1 MRNLFIDIETYSSTD
16 LTKSGVY
23 KYAESEDFEILL
35 FGYAFDN
42 NPVTVVDIASG
53 EILPNEVKEA
63 LNDCNVLKWA
73 HNAAFERIC
82 ISRFMGFPLGTYL
95 NPSSWRCSMVLAL
108 YNGFPRSLADVGDVL
123 KLDKK
128 KLTEGKELIKYFCMP
143 CKETKVNGGRT
154 RNYYFHDKEKWNLFK
169 YYNLRDVEAEIEI
182 INKLIKFNAPDDVWN
197 QYAISE
203 EINDRGVLVSMDL
216 VLNAIQMDE
225 EIHQE
230 LTQEM
235 QQITNLENPNSVSQ
249 QKEWLSKLGI
259 NVDTLGKKDVA
270 EYSKIYKNTVVG
282 KMMDLRKML
291 SKSSVKKYQA
301 MVASACKD
309 NRVRGMFMFYGART
323 GRWISRIVQLQ
334 NLPRNEISDLDN
346 VRELVKKGDLLA
358 LRLLYDDV
366 PTVLSN
372 LIRTAFIAPKDEKYI
387 VADFSAIEARVL
399 AWLAGEQWRLDTF
412 KANKDIYCASAS
424 QMFHLPVEKHG
435 VNGHLRSKGKVAE
448 LACIAE
454 GELVLTHRG
463 LVPIEKIL
471 ITDKLW
477 DGFNWVSHEGVI
489 FKGVKDIYEYEGLR
503 ATSDHQVFVVG
514 YDRAVSFETAIKN
527 GLHLIK
533 TGVGRKEIRMDRN
546 YIIDSTMPRKKPAS
560 QNGGWKVL
568 KLSNCQM
575 DKSRKSKIGEK
586 QRLSKMLTTQACTK
600 VVIQKT
606 HCGKR
611 KVFKSELQRIQKLW
625 SERHNVQFCKY
636 KRCLQIP
643 DREIWYS
650 KTRNGTRQNQYQWEL
665 RRRKSSVC
673 NSCGKPSQSKNNC
686 SIRISSGILA
696 LYPECYNKEI
706 ITRND
711 TLANYSKCPR
721 ECFEESKMLEAY
733 RGKARLYDISN
744 AGENHRFT
752 VSNCL
757 VHNCGYGGSIGA
769 LKAMGALDMGL
780 SEDEL
785 QQIINKWREANPN
798 IVAYWRKVDRAI
810 KRVLTDEYKKSHQTV
825 YVGKVGFKYQS
836 GMLFILL
843 PSGRRLTYVRPRIGV
858 NRFGSESILY
868 EGLDMTKKFSLI
880 ESYSAKFV
888 ENIVQAVARDL
899 LMNSM
904 TRLRN
909 YRIVAHVHDELIIE
923 VPMDMKLDF
932 ICKEMA
938 IVPEWA
944 EDLCLRADGFETF
957 YYCKD

>member
-1 MRNLFIDIETYSSTD
+1 MRNLYIDIETYSSTD

-23 KYAESEDFEILL
+23 KYAESDDFEILL

-42 NPVTVVDIASG
+42 SPVTVVDIASG
-53 EILPNEVKEA
+53 EVLPNEVKEA

-82 ISRFMGFPLGTYL
+82 ISRFIGLPQGIFL

-108 YNGFPRSLADVGDVL
+108 YNGLPRSLADVGEVL

-230 LTQEM
+230 LTKEM
-235 QQITNLENPNSVSQ
+235 QLITNLENPNSVAQ
-249 QKEWLSKLGI
+249 QKEWLSKLGV

-270 EYSKIYKNTVVG
+270 QYSEIYKNTVVG

-424 QMFHLPVEKHG
+424 QMFHVPVEKHG

-448 LACIAE
+448 LA
-454 GELVLTHRG
+454 L
-463 LVPIEKIL
+463 
-471 ITDKLW
+471 
-477 DGFNWVSHEGVI
+477 
-489 FKGVKDIYEYEGLR
+489 
-503 ATSDHQVFVVG
+503 
-514 YDRAVSFETAIKN
+514 
-527 GLHLIK
+527 
-533 TGVGRKEIRMDRN
+533 
-546 YIIDSTMPRKKPAS
+546 
-560 QNGGWKVL
+560 
-568 KLSNCQM
+568 
-575 DKSRKSKIGEK
+575 
-586 QRLSKMLTTQACTK
+586 
-600 VVIQKT
+600 
-606 HCGKR
+606 
-611 KVFKSELQRIQKLW
+611 
-625 SERHNVQFCKY
+625 
-636 KRCLQIP
+636 
-643 DREIWYS
+643 
-650 KTRNGTRQNQYQWEL
+650 
-665 RRRKSSVC
+665 
-673 NSCGKPSQSKNNC
+673 
-686 SIRISSGILA
+686 
-696 LYPECYNKEI
+696 
-706 ITRND
+706 
-711 TLANYSKCPR
+711 
-721 ECFEESKMLEAY
+721 
-733 RGKARLYDISN
+733 
-744 AGENHRFT
+744 
-752 VSNCL
+752 
-757 VHNCGYGGSIGA
+757 GYGGSTGA
-769 LKAMGALDMGL
+769 LTNMGALDMGL
-780 SEDEL
+780 KVDEL
-785 QQIINKWREANPN
+785 PELVAKWREANPN
-798 IVAYWRKVDRAI
+798 IVAYWHKVDRAI
-810 KRVLTDEYKKSHQTV
+810 KKVITDEYKKSHQTV
-825 YVGKVGFKYQS
+825 YVGKIGFKYQS

-868 EGLDMTKKFSLI
+868 EGLDITKKISLI

-899 LMNSM
+899 LMNSIS
-904 TRLRN
+904 RLRN

-923 VPMDMKLDF
+923 VPMDVNLGF
-932 ICKEMA
+932 ICEEMA
-938 IVPEWA
+938 KVPDWA
-944 EDLCLRADGFETF
+944 DGLILRADGFETS
-957 YYCKD
+957 YYMKD